1 MSWRCQELTFR
12 YPGAEHPAVAA
23 VSLDVPEGS
32 CTAVLGP
39 NGSGKSTLFRLLL
52 GTLAPAS
59 GTAEFGGRPVRDW
72 ERRAMARAVGVVG
85 QGEESVFPLT
95 ARELVALGR
104 FPHLGPWRREGPRD
118 RAAIAEAME
127 RCDVLQFAD
136 RPLGTL
142 SGGER
147 QRVRLARALAQEP
160 AALALDE
167 PTTALDVQHE
177 MEIFELLRGFVSEGG
192 TVLLITHH
200 LNLAA
205 RYADRLVLL
214 DGGRLA
220 AHGTPA
226 EVFREERLEGVYR
239 WPLRVVPFPG
249 PGRGEGAPQVLPLSP
264 EDRGRETHSHD
275 SRPNP

>member
-1 MSWRCQELTFR
+1 MSWSCAGLTFR
-12 YPGAEHPAVAA
+12 YPGADRPALAD
-23 VSLDVPEGS
+23 VSLQIPSGA

-52 GTLAPAS
+52 GTLAPDS
-59 GTAEFGGRPVRDW
+59 GRVEFEGRPPRDW
-72 ERRAMARAVGVVG
+72 ERRALARAVGVVG
-85 QGEESVFPLT
+85 QGEESVFPLS

-118 RAAIAEAME
+118 RAAVDAAME
-127 RCDVLQFAD
+127 RCDVMHFAE
-136 RPLGTL
+136 RQLGTL
-142 SGGER
+142 SGGEK

-177 MEIFELLRGFVSEGG
+177 MEIFELLRGFVGGGG

-205 RYADRLVLL
+205 RYADHLVLL
-214 DGGRLA
+214 DAGQLVA
-220 AHGTPA
+220 QGTPA
-226 EVFREERLEGVYR
+226 EVLQQGRLEQVYR
-239 WPLRVVPFPG
+239 WPLRVLPFPG
-249 PGRGEGAPQVLPLSP
+249 PGPGEGAPQILPLSRGENGSFTRSDIP
-264 EDRGRETHSHD
+264 EAR
-275 SRPNP
+275 

>member
-1 MSWRCQELTFR
+1 MSWRCEGLTFG
-12 YPGAEHPAVAA
+12 YPGAERPAVNA
-23 VSLDVPEGS
+23 VSLELPEGA

-59 GTAEFGGRPVRDW
+59 GTAEFGGRPVRAW

-104 FPHLGPWRREGPRD
+104 FPHLGPWGREGPGD
-118 RAAIAEAME
+118 RAAIERSME

-177 MEIFELLRGFVSEGG
+177 MEIFELLRGFVAEGG

-214 DGGRLA
+214 DRGRLA

-226 EVFREERLEGVYR
+226 EVLREERLEEVYR
-239 WPLRVVPFPG
+239 WPLRIVPFPG
-249 PGRGEGAPQVLPLSP
+249 PGAGEGAPQVLPLSP
-264 EDRGRETHSHD
+264 GGAASHSRFHD
-275 SRPNP
+275 PRPKP